1 MKEAIDKDPKKR
13 GNLEKVAI
21 IAKNNIR
28 LTNHKNQ
35 CSSVS
40 IHRNLKD
47 KN

>member
-13 GNLEKVAI
+13 GNLEKVTI